1 MSSWR
6 LFGGLS
12 EAVFAAWGGALQQQ
26 QQARVD
32 FTRPAD
38 AYDSRREAV
47 LSGSGTEN
55 DGFDLQTSYAAP
67 LRPVLPRF
75 PLLPVAMCLDH
86 VRHGQRCQEREC
98 ALRPRQVAR
107 AAGQREAVP
116 DAAGAAIDG
125 TLPKT
130 HKHLHHL
137 G

>member
-6 LFGGLS
+6 LLGGLS

-86 VRHGQRCQEREC
+86 RFAMVSDARNVNARSDLDRLRE
-98 ALRPRQVAR
+98 PRAKEKQSLMQQA
-107 AAGQREAVP
+107 Q
-116 DAAGAAIDG
+116 
-125 TLPKT
+125 L
-130 HKHLHHL
+130 
-137 G
+137 